1 MAKKTNPKKKE
12 ETACRQLSELQTED
26 LARLIISEAGCTD
39 ISRGTGSRKKRRA
52 AAGRNRNDFLTGRI
66 LPVTPDYY
74 MESRAGEKINLTT
87 RENFD
92 FLYRSALRY
101 SGLVGLRLPFRPT
114 RKSPRMNIIKLYR
127 AMDTILPEHVNLEEE
142 NGRLYF
148 CLYRFH
154 EWPEYKL
161 FWIPLEFTERLPE
174 KLGRI
179 ALEFIRQLARHHGIP
194 KSTDTSYYEMAHDYL
209 EDYRLYDEEATAG
222 EIRRKAALARLY
234 EKGKAHR
241 ILKRMDNPKGF
252 LADLEGEIRKY
263 HTKKNYE
270 RALQELL
277 TEGTAYI
284 SHGSPSIMQY
294 SYDWA
299 YEEAPDFRPVGLET
313 QIMVTWSVKDAMN
326 DEMESYFN
334 SDYQESYA
342 ITPVTTFH
350 LTPDTEKPFSMDDF
364 PERFSQW
371 LARFTKLITNNF

>member
-1 MAKKTNPKKKE
+1 
-12 ETACRQLSELQTED
+12 
-26 LARLIISEAGCTD
+26 
-39 ISRGTGSRKKRRA
+39 
-52 AAGRNRNDFLTGRI
+52 
-66 LPVTPDYY
+66 
-74 MESRAGEKINLTT
+74 
-87 RENFD
+87 
-92 FLYRSALRY
+92 
-101 SGLVGLRLPFRPT
+101 
-114 RKSPRMNIIKLYR
+114 
-127 AMDTILPEHVNLEEE
+127 
-142 NGRLYF
+142 
-148 CLYRFH
+148 
-154 EWPEYKL
+154 
-161 FWIPLEFTERLPE
+161 
-174 KLGRI
+174 
-179 ALEFIRQLARHHGIP
+179 
-194 KSTDTSYYEMAHDYL
+194 MAHDYL

-270 RALQELL
+270 RALLELL

-299 YEEAPDFRPVGLET
+299 YEEAADFRPVGLDT

-326 DEMESYFN
+326 DEMENYFN
-334 SDYQESYA
+334 SDYQESYV

-371 LARFTKLITNNF
+371 LTCFIKLITNNF

>member
-39 ISRGTGSRKKRRA
+39 ISRGTGSKKKA

-270 RALQELL
+270 RALLELL

>member
-1 MAKKTNPKKKE
+1 MQTAIGTTNGRPGTTYYQRGRMHRHQPGNRQQKEKK
-12 ETACRQLSELQTED
+12 
-26 LARLIISEAGCTD
+26 
-39 ISRGTGSRKKRRA
+39 A

-142 NGRLYF
+142 NGRLY
-148 CLYRFH
+148 
-154 EWPEYKL
+154 
-161 FWIPLEFTERLPE
+161 
-174 KLGRI
+174 
-179 ALEFIRQLARHHGIP
+179 HGIP

-270 RALQELL
+270 RALLELL

>member
-1 MAKKTNPKKKE
+1 MQTVIGTTNGRPGTTYYQRGRMHRHQPGNRQQKEKK
-12 ETACRQLSELQTED
+12 
-26 LARLIISEAGCTD
+26 
-39 ISRGTGSRKKRRA
+39 A

-66 LPVTPDYY
+66 LPVTPDYC
-74 MESRAGEKINLTT
+74 MEIRAGEKINLTT

-101 SGLVGLRLPFRPT
+101 SALVGLRLPFRPT
-114 RKSPRMNIIKLYR
+114 GKSPRMNIIKLYR
-127 AMDTILPEHVNLEEE
+127 AMDTMLPEHVNLEEE
-142 NGRLYF
+142 NGSCTSASTGSMSGRNIN
-148 CLYRFH
+148 CSGYR
-154 EWPEYKL
+154 WNS
-161 FWIPLEFTERLPE
+161 RRDCRR
-174 KLGRI
+174 KLGKI

-222 EIRRKAALARLY
+222 EIRRKAALAKLY

-263 HTKKNYE
+263 HTKKNNE
-270 RALQELL
+270 RALLELL

-284 SHGSPSIMQY
+284 SYGSPSIMQY

-299 YEEAPDFRPVGLET
+299 YEEAADFKPVGLDT